1 MTQAALRP
9 DAAARADAGDGEL
22 GAALDAYRSELTG
35 YCYRMLGGAF
45 DADDA
50 VQETMLRAWRA
61 HDRFEGRSSL
71 RSWLYRIAT
80 NVCFDHLGSAA
91 HRRERPMGLGAAQPP
106 ELERFGETLAEERWV
121 EPVPDDAVLP
131 RQGDPAQM
139 AVGHESIRLAFV
151 AALQHLP
158 PRQRAVLVL
167 REVLRW
173 SAAETAELLGTSVA
187 AVNSA
192 LQRARATLDEKA
204 PTLETTSSLPGA
216 RTGRGSGPGAA
227 WAQAML
233 EKYLDA
239 FERYDMEALVALLR
253 DDAALNM
260 PPYSMWVQGKEHI
273 AAWML
278 GPGAECRGSR
288 CLPVRANG
296 SPAFGQYRPDPV
308 HGGWYAWGLVVLEAD
323 DDGKVA
329 GITTFLDTGSWFPRF
344 GLPERLDPD
353 LAA

>member
-1 MTQAALRP
+1 MTQVAETALAA
-9 DAAARADAGDGEL
+9 EL
-22 GAALDAYRSELTG
+22 DRYRSELTG
-35 YCYRMLGGAF
+35 YCYRLLGGVS

-61 HDRFEGRSSL
+61 YGRFEGRSSL

-106 ELERFGETLAEERWV
+106 ELERFGATLPEERWV

-131 RQGDPAQM
+131 RAGDPAQV

-173 SAAETAELLGTSVA
+173 SAAETADLLDMTVA

-192 LQRARATLDEKA
+192 LQRARATLDEKS
-204 PTLETTSSLPGA
+204 PTPESTRHTPGE
-216 RTGRGSGPGAA
+216 A
-227 WAQAML
+227 WRDAML
-233 EKYLDA
+233 VRYLDA

-253 DDAALNM
+253 EDALLNM
-260 PPYSMWVQGKEHI
+260 PPYTMWVRGSENVV
-273 AAWML
+273 AWML

-288 CLPVRANG
+288 CVPVRANG
-296 SPAFGQYRPDPV
+296 SPAFGQYRPDRER
-308 HGGWYAWGLVVLEAD
+308 GGYFAWGLVVLEAD
-323 DDGKVA
+323 DAGQVT
-329 GITTFLDTGSWFPRF
+329 GITTFLDVGAWFPRF
-344 GLPERLDPD
+344 GLPLRLDDARPGAERLAGRAPGTR
-353 LAA
+353 